1 MNNRIIDSACAV
13 MARTI
18 TQELAE
24 MARFQPIRF
33 HDFEAAMSHLTRLEE
48 EVDLLSEEQYAYYM
62 VACKIEQL
70 LATIPPNRLQP
81 RAIRQIA

>member
-1 MNNRIIDSACAV
+1 
-13 MARTI
+13 
-18 TQELAE
+18 
-24 MARFQPIRF
+24 
-33 HDFEAAMSHLTRLEE
+33 MSHLTRLEE

-62 VACKIEQL
+62 VACKLEQL